1 MGVREAVEQAIFVAV
16 GAASLTRE
24 RAEAIVGDLVH
35 REQLGEDEG
44 RLTVDRLME
53 RVRVETDGI
62 RGRIDSGVQGAMREL
77 GVAHRDDVSDLDL
90 RMSELEHR
98 IRLLEGAAGTAP
110 GSAGG
115 DEPLA

>member
-24 RAEAIVGDLVH
+24 RAEAIVGDLVY

-53 RVRVETDGI
+53 RVRIEGGGI
-62 RGRIDSGVQGAMREL
+62 MGRIDSGVQGAMREL
-77 GVAHRDDVSDLDL
+77 GVAHRDDVSDLNL
-90 RMSELEHR
+90 RMGELEHR